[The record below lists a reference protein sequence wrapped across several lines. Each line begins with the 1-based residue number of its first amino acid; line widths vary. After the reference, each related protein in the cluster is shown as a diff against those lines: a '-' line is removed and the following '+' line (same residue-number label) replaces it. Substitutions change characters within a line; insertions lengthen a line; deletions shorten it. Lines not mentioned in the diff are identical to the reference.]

1 MLVASYQTP
10 SDGAHLIT
18 AEEAAEALKNGKVT
32 VESPEYTPTDV
43 GEYYWVFSL
52 TSPTKNLAGDGQPNK
67 PQNDKDTSHL
77 ESEDFFTDRAHVTDE
92 TVQIIDATTK
102 TKPLGH
108 VGRSSTT
115 PCSFKDACRK
125 ALRRTPPSTVRWTA
139 MIPARMRRF

>member
-10 SDGAHLIT
+10 ADGAHLIT

-32 VESPEYTPTDV
+32 VESPEYTPTKV

-77 ESEDFFTDRAHVTDE
+77 ESEDFFTDRAM
-92 TVQIIDATTK
+92 
-102 TKPLGH
+102 
-108 VGRSSTT
+108 
-115 PCSFKDACRK
+115 CR
-125 ALRRTPPSTVRWTA
+125 
-139 MIPARMRRF
+139 